1 MKKSK
6 GIIGG
11 LQAFMDSAKGKTI
24 MNYFYSWGA
33 AVVILGTLF
42 KLTHLPGADI
52 MLFVG
57 MGTEVIVFIFS
68 AFERPF
74 EVDEESGN
82 SVVNTTGGAAG
93 GQPIIINGPIMAG
106 GPVGGTAPA
115 ATDASNA
122 PDVPVIPTTTDS
134 EPAPA
139 TGPIVIGGG
148 VPAATGGAPVVIG
161 GGAPAAMGGA
171 PAAMGGAP
179 VVMGG
184 GAPAAMGGVPVVA
197 PANIEEM
204 DKATEEYVE
213 KIREL
218 TEAIHRISQ
227 QTEALGRSMEEMD
240 TLSRNLTGVNA
251 LYEVHLRSAG
261 GQLNAIDQVNDQTKK
276 MAQQIEELNN
286 LYARMIEAMTS
297 RIDRPQI

>member
-6 GIIGG
+6 GIIGSI
-11 LQAFMDSAKGKTI
+11 QAFMDSARGKTV

-57 MGTEVIVFIFS
+57 MGTEVIVFLFS

-74 EVDEESGN
+74 EIEEESG
-82 SVVNTTGGAAG
+82 STVNTTGGAA

-106 GPVGGTAPA
+106 GAPA
-115 ATDASNA
+115 TGSAPVTTDAS
-122 PDVPVIPTTTDS
+122 VV
-134 EPAPA
+134 A
-139 TGPIVIGGG
+139 TASAASATASAGPIVIGGG
-148 VPAATGGAPVVIG
+148 TPATTGGASI
-161 GGAPAAMGGA
+161 A
-171 PAAMGGAP
+171 
-179 VVMGG
+179 
-184 GAPAAMGGVPVVA
+184 PVVA
-197 PANIEEM
+197 PGNIEEM

-213 KIREL
+213 KVREL
-218 TEAIHRISQ
+218 TEAIQRISQ
-227 QTEALGRSMEEMD
+227 QSEALGRSMEEMD

>member
-57 MGTEVIVFIFS
+57 MGTEVIVFLFS

-74 EVDEESGN
+74 EVEEESG
-82 SVVNTTGGAAG
+82 SGVVNNAGGAVG
-93 GQPIIINGPIMAG
+93 GQPIIINGPIVAG
-106 GPVGGTAPA
+106 GSTTNPAPVVATEEPSTPLV
-115 ATDASNA
+115 ATD
-122 PDVPVIPTTTDS
+122 DEKTPT
-134 EPAPA
+134 PAPA
-139 TGPIVIGGG
+139 PGPIVIG
-148 VPAATGGAPVVIG
+148 
-161 GGAPAAMGGA
+161 
-171 PAAMGGAP
+171 GGAP

-184 GAPAAMGGVPVVA
+184 APVMPAGAQAAMGSANIAPVVA

-213 KIREL
+213 KVREL
-218 TEAIHRISQ
+218 TEAIQRISQ
-227 QTEALGRSMEEMD
+227 QTEALGRSMSEMD